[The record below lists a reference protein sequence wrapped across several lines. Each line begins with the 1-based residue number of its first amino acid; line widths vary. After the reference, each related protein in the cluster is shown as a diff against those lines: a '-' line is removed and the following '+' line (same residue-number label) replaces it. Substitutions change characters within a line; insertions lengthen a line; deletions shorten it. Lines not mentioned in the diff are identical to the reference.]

1 MHVRPDL
8 AKFCDLTTTLKYV
21 GYFERVQ
28 LVIAKV
34 LSLLWLILYAIGQ
47 LLIVENGKMLKNNL
61 AIWSH
66 WLVEKETGSIPL
78 LYISG

>member
-1 MHVRPDL
+1 MWPDL
-8 AKFCDLTTTLKYV
+8 AKYRHFTTTLKNF
-21 GYFERVQ
+21 GHFERVQ